1 MCNCLPPGRPL
12 NLFIM
17 STIRN
22 KVQLIGNVG
31 NTPEITNLD
40 TSKKVAR
47 LSLATNDYYRNQKG
61 ESVQD
66 TQWHNLIAW
75 NKQAEIIENY
85 VPKGKEIAI
94 EGKLV
99 SRSYE
104 DNEGNKR
111 YVTEILVS
119 EILLLGSKA

>member
-66 TQWHNLIAW
+66 TQWHNLVAW

-94 EGKLV
+94 EGKLI

-104 DNEGNKR
+104 DKEGNKR

>member
-1 MCNCLPPGRPL
+1 
-12 NLFIM
+12 M

-40 TSKKVAR
+40 TFKKVAR

-66 TQWHNLIAW
+66 TQWHNLVAW

-94 EGKLV
+94 EGKLI
-99 SRSYE
+99 SKSYE
-104 DNEGNKR
+104 DKEGNNR

>member
-1 MCNCLPPGRPL
+1 MS
-12 NLFIM
+12 NL
-17 STIRN
+17 RN

-40 TSKKVAR
+40 KSKKVAR
-47 LSLATNDYYRNQKG
+47 LSIATNDYYHNTKG

-66 TQWHNLIAW
+66 TQWHHLVAW
-75 NKQAEIIENY
+75 NKNAELIENY

-94 EGKLV
+94 EGKLI

-104 DNEGNKR
+104 DKE
-111 YVTEILVS
+111 YS
-119 EILLLGSKA
+119 

>member
-1 MCNCLPPGRPL
+1 
-12 NLFIM
+12 M

-66 TQWHNLIAW
+66 TQWHNLVAW
-75 NKQAEIIENY
+75 NKHAEIIENY

-94 EGKLV
+94 EGKLI

>member
-1 MCNCLPPGRPL
+1 MS
-12 NLFIM
+12 NL
-17 STIRN
+17 RN

-40 TSKKVAR
+40 ISKKVAR
-47 LSLATNDYYRNQKG
+47 LSIATNDYYHNTKG

-66 TQWHNLIAW
+66 TQWHNLVAW
-75 NKQAEIIENY
+75 NKNAELIENY

-94 EGKLV
+94 EGKLI

-104 DNEGNKR
+104 DKEGNTR
-111 YVTEILVS
+111 YITEILVN
-119 EILLLGSKA
+119 EIQLLGAK

>member
-1 MCNCLPPGRPL
+1 MCNRLPWGRLL

-22 KVQLIGNVG
+22 KVQFIGNVG

>member
-1 MCNCLPPGRPL
+1 MCNRLPPGRPL

-66 TQWHNLIAW
+66 TQWHNLVAW

-94 EGKLV
+94 EGKLI

-104 DNEGNKR
+104 DKEGNKR